1 MKIFPLILLAA
12 VAGFFGWFVVVFSLS
27 ALLKQHEA
35 ESFPHVQGEVLSSQ
49 VTTTRGSKGHINYH
63 PSIRY
68 RYDMDGQEYTGWRY
82 RYDGHPTDSDSANEI
97 VSAHPAG
104 SAIDVYYRP
113 GYPEDCLLCPG
124 VDQPDVGMFFFLAA
138 IIMFFLWLIIAKGG
152 KEIIWPWEGTLVAGG
167 VNIITEMMVVRVRLP
182 RYQPLSMGLIT
193 MVILCAVA
201 AGLALFAFPSIS
213 PWTVWQCSI
222 TGILLGG
229 AAVYG
234 WQFLNIRSGKQD
246 LVIDEGARTI
256 QLPLTYGR
264 REQNPISF
272 SQVRSVV
279 IDKVRHQTK
288 NGVYY
293 TYMVALDMT
302 DNSEQKLIDLN
313 QTRAGSLASWLKGK
327 FGFTG
332 EPLVLDT

>member
-27 ALLKQHEA
+27 NLLKQHEA

-68 RYDMDGQEYTGWRY
+68 RYNVDGQEYTGWRY

-124 VDQPDVGMFFFLAA
+124 VDQPDAGMFFFFAA

-152 KEIIWPWEGTLVAGG
+152 KEIIWPWEGALVAGG

-182 RYQPLSMGLIT
+182 RFQPLSMGLIT
-193 MVILCAVA
+193 SRYSVHRGRRTFALCLSCDITMD
-201 AGLALFAFPSIS
+201 GLAMLYRRYFI
-213 PWTVWQCSI
+213 
-222 TGILLGG
+222 
-229 AAVYG
+229 
-234 WQFLNIRSGKQD
+234 
-246 LVIDEGARTI
+246 
-256 QLPLTYGR
+256 GR
-264 REQNPISF
+264 R
-272 SQVRSVV
+272 
-279 IDKVRHQTK
+279 
-288 NGVYY
+288 GGLW
-293 TYMVALDMT
+293 VAV
-302 DNSEQKLIDLN
+302 SKHPFGQ
-313 QTRAGSLASWLKGK
+313 AGPG
-327 FGFTG
+327 
-332 EPLVLDT
+332 DR